1 MNTNLQTNKPERLLS
16 LDALRGFDMIWIAGG
31 ERIIEAL
38 AKYTNWPIFNWL
50 RIQID
55 HVQWNGFHFY
65 DLIFPLF
72 LFLAGVS
79 IPFSIMKRKERGDSM
94 RSIYIHLIKRCI
106 VLIVLGIIYNGAL
119 SFDWPIRFASVLAR
133 ISLGWFFAALIVLHF
148 KQRGQII
155 WIAGILLF
163 YWAIMMLVPVPG
175 IGAGVLTMDGNLSA
189 YIDRLLL
196 PGRLFDT
203 IMDPEGI
210 LSTIPAVATALLGA
224 MTGFFL
230 KDESLKLAKYKKGIT
245 LFIGGVALVLIAVLW
260 NEVFP
265 INKKMWTSS
274 FVFCAGG
281 LSLIFLSIFYLIIDA
296 FEYRKWAFPLVVI
309 GMNSI
314 TIYLC
319 QPAFSGFS
327 AFKDF
332 AFSGIIHL
340 FSSPVQPII
349 DASAYLL
356 TGWLVLYFLYRNKIF
371 LKV

>member
-1 MNTNLQTNKPERLLS
+1 MTTTQTNKPERLHS
-16 LDALRGFDMIWIAGG
+16 LDALRGFDMIWICGG
-31 ERIIEAL
+31 ERIISSL
-38 AKYTNWPIFNWL
+38 AKYTDWPVFNWL
-50 RIQID
+50 NIQME
-55 HVQWNGFHFY
+55 HVEWNGFHFY

-79 IPFSIMKRKERGDSM
+79 MPFSIMKRKERGDSM
-94 RSIYIHLIKRCI
+94 KSIYKHLIIRCI
-106 VLIVLGIIYNGAL
+106 VLILLGILYNGSL
-119 SFDWPIRFASVLAR
+119 NFEWPIRFASVLAR

-148 KQRGQII
+148 RRRAQII
-155 WIAGILLF
+155 WTIGILLF

-175 IGAGVLTMDGNLSA
+175 VGAGVLTLDGNLSA
-189 YIDRLLL
+189 YVDRLLL

-203 IMDPEGI
+203 VMDPEGI
-210 LSTIPAVATALLGA
+210 LSTLPAVATALIGA

-230 KDESLKLAKYKKGIT
+230 KDETLMLAKYKKGIA
-245 LFIGGVALVLIAVLW
+245 LLIGGTVLLMVSLLW
-260 NEVFP
+260 NDIFP

-281 LSLIFLSIFYLIIDA
+281 LSLIFLSVFYLIIDA
-296 FEYRKWAFPLVVI
+296 FEYKKWAFPLIVI

-319 QPAFSGFS
+319 QPAFDGFS

-340 FSSPVQPII
+340 FSSPVQPVI

-356 TGWLVLYFLYRNKIF
+356 TGWLVMYFLYRNKIF